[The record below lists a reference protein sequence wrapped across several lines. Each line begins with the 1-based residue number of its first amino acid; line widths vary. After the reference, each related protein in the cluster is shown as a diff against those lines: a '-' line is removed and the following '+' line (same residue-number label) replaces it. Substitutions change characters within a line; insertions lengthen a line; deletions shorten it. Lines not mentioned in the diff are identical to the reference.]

1 MRYIIDT
8 DTLIYFLK
16 NNKKVIEK
24 FSKINDENIFTTI
37 INSAELLFGAYN
49 SLLVEHNL
57 KKFKLFLGSI
67 NILPFDEDAAEN
79 FARLKAELKRDG
91 NLIDDMDL
99 MIASICI
106 DADYVLVTNNTKH
119 FSRIEDLKIENW
131 SET

>member
-1 MRYIIDT
+1 MKYIIDT
-8 DTLIYFLK
+8 DTIIYFLK
-16 NNKKVIEK
+16 NNKKVIGK

-49 SLLVEHNL
+49 SQLVEDNL
-57 KKFKLFLGSI
+57 KKFKLFLENI
-67 NILPFDEDAAEN
+67 NILPFDEIAAEN

-106 DADYVLVTNNTKH
+106 AAGYVLVTNNTKH
-119 FSRIEDLKIENW
+119 FSRIEELNIENW
-131 SET
+131 S